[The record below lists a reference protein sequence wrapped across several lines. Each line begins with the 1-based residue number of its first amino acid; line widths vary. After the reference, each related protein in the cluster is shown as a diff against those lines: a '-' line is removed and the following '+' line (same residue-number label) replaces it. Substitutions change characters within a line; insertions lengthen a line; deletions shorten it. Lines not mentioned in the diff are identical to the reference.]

1 MNKLKKWYSE
11 NKDKP
16 LFKAKLLLV
25 VLIIL
30 AIGVQIY
37 ANYRDEKEFQN
48 TETSVTETAAEEADE
63 QDALLTFWNN
73 SKAHVVAF
81 LGVTAALA
89 VVKQRQKQ
97 KIKES
102 G

>member
-1 MNKLKKWYSE
+1 MNDLKKWYSE

-16 LFKAKLLLV
+16 LFKAKLLLA

-30 AIGVQIY
+30 ALGAQVY
-37 ANYRDEKEFQN
+37 SNYRDERELNN
-48 TETSVTETAAEEADE
+48 TETSVTEEVTEETDE
-63 QDALLTFWNN
+63 QDVLLVFWEN
-73 SKAHVVAF
+73 SKAHIIAF
-81 LGVTAALA
+81 LGVTAALV

>member
-1 MNKLKKWYSE
+1 MNNFKKWYSE

-16 LFKAKLLLV
+16 LFKAKLLLA

-30 AIGVQIY
+30 ALGAQVY
-37 ANYRDEKEFQN
+37 SNYRDERELKN
-48 TETSVTETAAEEADE
+48 TETSVTEEVTEEADE
-63 QDALLTFWNN
+63 QDILLVFWEN
-73 SKAHVVAF
+73 SKAHIAAF
-81 LGVTAALA
+81 LGVSAALV

>member
-37 ANYRDEKEFQN
+37 ANYRDEKDFQN
-48 TETSVTETAAEEADE
+48 TETSVTETAAEETDE

-81 LGVTAALA
+81 LGVTAARA

>member
-37 ANYRDEKEFQN
+37 ANYRDEKDFRN